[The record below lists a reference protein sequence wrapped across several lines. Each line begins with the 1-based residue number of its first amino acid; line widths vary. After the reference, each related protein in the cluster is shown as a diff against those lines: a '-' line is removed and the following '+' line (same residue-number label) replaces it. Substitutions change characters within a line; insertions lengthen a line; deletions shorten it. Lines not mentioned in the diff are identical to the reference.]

1 MDDLYDLN
9 IDRLDL
15 VKMGQQVENEII
27 GVNSGIMDQFAVAMG
42 KEDMAIYLNT
52 ENLEYELVPA
62 NFKENVIL
70 IMNTNKRRELASSK
84 YNQRR
89 QECEQALA
97 VLQKEMDIQALGELT
112 VNQFEKVKHLL
123 TDKTLLRRAR
133 HVVTENERVK
143 DTVRVLKE
151 NNLERFGELLK
162 ESHASLKEDYDVT
175 GIELDTLVD
184 AASSQPGVLGA
195 RMTGAGMGGCAIAL
209 VDAESVEQVIAAVQ
223 SIYHEE
229 IGYEASFYIAQ
240 VGDGA
245 KIIN

>member
-62 NFKENVIL
+62 DFKENVIL

-84 YNQRR
+84 YNERR
-89 QECEQALA
+89 QECDQALA

-112 VNQFEKVKHLL
+112 VDQFEKVKHLL
-123 TDKTLLRRAR
+123 TDKTLLSRAR

-175 GIELDTLVD
+175 GIELDKLVD

>member
-1 MDDLYDLN
+1 TLGAGYEMDSGFDLVINGNIPNASELSSSASLELLIGVILDDLYVLN

-62 NFKENVIL
+62 DFKENVIL

-89 QECEQALA
+89 QECDQALE
-97 VLQKEMDIQALGELT
+97 VLQKEVDIQALGELT
-112 VNQFEKVKHLL
+112 VDQFEKVKHLL
-123 TDKTLLRRAR
+123 TDKTLLSRAR

-143 DTVRVLKE
+143 D
-151 NNLERFGELLK
+151 
-162 ESHASLKEDYDVT
+162 
-175 GIELDTLVD
+175 
-184 AASSQPGVLGA
+184 
-195 RMTGAGMGGCAIAL
+195 
-209 VDAESVEQVIAAVQ
+209 
-223 SIYHEE
+223 
-229 IGYEASFYIAQ
+229 
-240 VGDGA
+240 
-245 KIIN
+245 

>member
-1 MDDLYDLN
+1 
-9 IDRLDL
+9 
-15 VKMGQQVENEII
+15 
-27 GVNSGIMDQFAVAMG
+27 MDQFAVAMG

-62 NFKENVIL
+62 DFKENVIL

-89 QECEQALA
+89 QECDQALE
-97 VLQKEMDIQALGELT
+97 VLQKEVDIQDLGELT
-112 VNQFEKVKHLL
+112 VDQFEKVKHLL
-123 TDKTLLRRAR
+123 TDKTLLSRAR